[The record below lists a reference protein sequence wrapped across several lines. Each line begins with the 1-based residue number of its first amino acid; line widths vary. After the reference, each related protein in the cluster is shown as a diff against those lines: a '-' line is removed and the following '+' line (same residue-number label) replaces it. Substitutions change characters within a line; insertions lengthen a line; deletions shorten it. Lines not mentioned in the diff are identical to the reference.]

1 MSSMLRTA
9 CVLGLVAIA
18 TSAQANRPLNTDTA
32 DTIPE
37 HRCQFEP
44 YAAINRSSG
53 APSERLWLLQ
63 LNCGVTP
70 HTQLGIVWSHEAAGD
85 ESQRTLAVGG
95 KTNFIEL
102 KDDQTGVAVNY
113 GATAAAPNGA
123 SLSGDL
129 VFATLIAT
137 RQLTPSLLG
146 HVNLGTSHSRASR
159 QQSTNWAAAF
169 EWTVA
174 PRVVLSGETYGDDH
188 ARPWVG
194 AGLWFGWREN
204 FSVNVSVGAQTSNPR
219 VRQATAGFN
228 FEF

>member
-1 MSSMLRTA
+1 MSSTIRTA
-9 CVLGLVAIA
+9 CVLGLAAMA

-44 YAAINRSSG
+44 YAVSERSSG
-53 APSERLWLLQ
+53 SPSAHGLVLQ
-63 LNCGVTP
+63 LNCGVTA
-70 HTQLGIVWSHEAAGD
+70 HTQLGIAWSHDAAGD

-95 KTNFIEL
+95 KTNLIEL

-113 GATAAAPNGA
+113 GATAAAPSGA

-129 VFATLIAT
+129 VFATLIVT
-137 RQLTPSLLG
+137 RQFTPNLLG
-146 HVNLGTSHSRASR
+146 HVNLGTSHSRAAR
-159 QQSTNWAAAF
+159 QQSTTWAAAF
-169 EWTVA
+169 EWTVV

-204 FSVNVSVGAQTSNPR
+204 FSVNLSVGAQTSNPR